1 MKIDDYLKQLQE
13 QNVISRMGTGIARAA
28 KSTAAAVVAPTDKK
42 MALNM
47 CYQKYCFEPYKDT
60 NINVLYNKKNQE
72 VCKQKCYLNYL
83 KQYRQEV
90 EQDMSQ
96 TNYVGVMLKQRQ
108 YKLKML
114 DWEISRA
121 AQKIKTMGMG

>member
-1 MKIDDYLKQLQE
+1 MKIDKYLKQIQE
-13 QNVISRMGTGIARAA
+13 KNVINRMVGGVARAV
-28 KSTAAAVVAPTDKK
+28 KSTAASAVAPTNKK
-42 MALNM
+42 MALDM

-60 NINVLYNKKNQE
+60 NINVLYNKKNQQ
-72 VCKQKCYLNYL
+72 VCKMKCYLNYL

-114 DWEISRA
+114 DWEITRA
-121 AQKIKTMGMG
+121 AQKIKNMGMG